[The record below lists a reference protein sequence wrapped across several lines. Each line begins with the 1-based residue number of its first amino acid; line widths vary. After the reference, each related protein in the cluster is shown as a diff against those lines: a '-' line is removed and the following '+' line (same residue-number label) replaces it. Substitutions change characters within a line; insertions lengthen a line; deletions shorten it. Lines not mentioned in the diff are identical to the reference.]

1 METVE
6 ATSNW
11 VVWTL
16 SFVQNWGSLIVSAL
30 SLLFALISLSQSS
43 KAQKLQN
50 KVNEIELK
58 LKQYELEKV
67 KKEEAEANSA
77 CVQAR
82 IIKMGNDNF
91 RMKVWNSGGKKAFNV
106 TAQFEGDPSIMI
118 MDDEKMPFDEL
129 DPMSSFELVLLVHF
143 GSERKARVLTEWS
156 DADGKHHSK
165 SQMVDI

>member
-58 LKQYELEKV
+58 KQK
-67 KKEEAEANSA
+67 
-77 CVQAR
+77 R
-82 IIKMGNDNF
+82 
-91 RMKVWNSGGKKAFNV
+91 
-106 TAQFEGDPSIMI
+106 TAQVFKPG
-118 MDDEKMPFDEL
+118 
-129 DPMSSFELVLLVHF
+129 
-143 GSERKARVLTEWS
+143 
-156 DADGKHHSK
+156 
-165 SQMVDI
+165 

>member
-77 CVQAR
+77 SVQAR
-82 IIKMGNDNF
+82 IIKMLLASGVFDH
-91 RMKVWNSGGKKAFNV
+91 KVSGETN
-106 TAQFEGDPSIMI
+106 
-118 MDDEKMPFDEL
+118 
-129 DPMSSFELVLLVHF
+129 
-143 GSERKARVLTEWS
+143 
-156 DADGKHHSK
+156 
-165 SQMVDI
+165 